1 MAGRC
6 HRKTKSKVTW
16 LGRRKRP
23 IFFAKACS
31 AGHASTLLAM
41 LIRICRPPMLRR
53 CWLRRDCRCAIPSQ
67 GETILTDTL
76 TPLERMLQSQLL
88 KGLKR
93 QERLIQDLEAKLAQ
107 LEERL
112 ETGLQQ
118 EGTIRNLEDRVA
130 RLEEDRE
137 ALAVLLSS
145 LDMLTGGKTL
155 SLK

>member
-1 MAGRC
+1 M
-6 HRKTKSKVTW
+6 
-16 LGRRKRP
+16 
-23 IFFAKACS
+23 
-31 AGHASTLLAM
+31 
-41 LIRICRPPMLRR
+41 
-53 CWLRRDCRCAIPSQ
+53 
-67 GETILTDTL
+67 TDTL